1 MKTVK
6 VQPNQNVFDLAVQHY
21 GNVEA
26 VDEILRLNP
35 DLKNDLLALKEFIP
49 MSGGEKKF
57 GFYMEVAIKPG
68 SIIKIDEKSKWMDHK
83 VLRKINQ
90 NITTYETQESWQ
102 ERLNPS
108 KKK

>member
-35 DLKNDLLALKEFIP
+35 DLENDAAALHALGINTAV
-49 MSGGEKKF
+49 EKVVFQLDAAVKT
-57 GFYMEVAIKPG
+57 GTQINIDQTGKLRENNILK
-68 SIIKIDEKSKWMDHK
+68 KITQD
-83 VLRKINQ
+83 
-90 NITTYETQESWQ
+90 ITTYENCK
-102 ERLNPS
+102 L
-108 KKK
+108 

>member
-35 DLKNDLLALKEFIP
+35 DLENDAAALRALKIP
-49 MSGGEKKF
+49 TGNRQAIFCMDAAVESGSPLK
-57 GFYMEVAIKPG
+57 V
-68 SIIKIDEKSKWMDHK
+68 DDTSKLMNNSNLK
-83 VLRKINQ
+83 KIN
-90 NITTYETQESWQ
+90 NSTTTYETYESWQ
-102 ERLNPS
+102 KRLNQS